1 MGGSG
6 ASVEDP
12 RSGIGPGMLFP
23 AGINGFTGIG
33 FTGER
38 FPLWTELDP
47 TDRWRALG
55 CDPENFPDAGG

>member
-1 MGGSG
+1 
-6 ASVEDP
+6 
-12 RSGIGPGMLFP
+12 MLFP